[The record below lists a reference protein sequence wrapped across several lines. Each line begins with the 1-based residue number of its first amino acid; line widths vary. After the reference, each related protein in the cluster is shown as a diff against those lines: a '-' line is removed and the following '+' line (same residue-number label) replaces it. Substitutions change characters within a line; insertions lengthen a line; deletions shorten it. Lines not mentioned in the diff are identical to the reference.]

1 MAFSTQDEEQRWL
14 KHAYTKPI
22 DVDTIIWVKKR
33 IRLLE
38 VRGQYSSRI
47 AVFDEFYLETGAEI

>member
-1 MAFSTQDEEQRWL
+1 MAFSAQDEEQRWL

-33 IRLLE
+33 MRLLE

-47 AVFDEFYLETGAEI
+47 AVFDEF